1 MRAMV
6 DTNVF
11 MRGLLGA
18 YPNEPKAK
26 QCKAFCDAMLDNGK
40 TILVSAPTLAE
51 LIRHDGKRIPR
62 IKGVEVIAFDERAA
76 ELLGLHLPQAK
87 LNNAKT
93 ATNLSLTYLKY
104 DAMIF
109 ACAIRGKAQE
119 FVTTDPDHHPLASNT
134 NILVRH
140 PSEYEE
146 RQMSLLAIGPQ

>member
-1 MRAMV
+1 MNLPRATLWGRAARTRRWV
-6 DTNVF
+6 RDIDAG
-11 MRGLLGA
+11 RWR
-18 YPNEPKAK
+18 EPCVPEPSTPK
-26 QCKAFCDAMLDNGK
+26 L
-40 TILVSAPTLAE
+40 
-51 LIRHDGKRIPR
+51 R